1 MRTKNKWIT
10 ALGVT
15 ALVAAAVQLEP
26 QEVTAADHND
36 APLTMEDNAADIADV
51 YAWTTANDTIVVV
64 MTFAGLRAPG
74 DEVPYDSDTLYTIH
88 IDNTADQGE
97 KLDFTDNDNDNESDI
112 RINVRF
118 GQNGLDEWGVQF
130 NGVPG
135 ADDDTFDGPVQEAI
149 TNGGATVIAG
159 NFDDPFFFDFEGFV
173 MTRDNLLD
181 PADPLDV
188 AFAGA
193 TSEPVDAFAGTNVA
207 GIVVEIPIGPTV
219 DRNPDNFIQIWATTG
234 VTP

>member
-26 QEVTAADHND
+26 QEVTAADHAD
-36 APLTMEDNAADIADV
+36 APLTMADSAADIADV
-51 YAWTTANDTIVVV
+51 YAWYTDNDTIVVV
-64 MTFAGLRAPG
+64 LTFAGLRAPG

-88 IDNTADQGE
+88 IDNTGDQAEKADY
-97 KLDFTDNDNDNESDI
+97 LDNNNDNESDI

-118 GQNGLDEWGVQF
+118 GQNNVDEWGVQF

-135 ADDDTFDGPVQEAI
+135 ADDETFDGPVQEAI

-159 NFDDPFFFDFEGFV
+159 NFDDPFFFDFEGFQN
-173 MTRDNLLD
+173 TRMNLLD
-181 PADPLDV
+181 DADPLDV
-188 AFAGA
+188 AFAGIA
-193 TSEPVDAFAGTNVA
+193 GVPVDFFAGTNVA
-207 GIVVEIPIGPTV
+207 AIVVEVPIGPTV
-219 DRNPDNFIQIWATTG
+219 DRNPDNFIQIWATSG